1 MLEFNAF
8 DYEILDFSD
17 WRGDLLDATE
27 FCFLTMLRLDRN
39 ETDFAKILFSLS
51 SRISLSN
58 SATTSAAVDPSFE
71 RRKFDIL
78 SLRSVI
84 QVSGSSLLILS
95 WRSLMTSLFFS
106 FSSFS
111 LLICSSKKEF
121 FVAFAYAAYFFI
133 VSICCCLWAT
143 IMWFSRSMNV
153 RVPHALSHFGVLTP
167 FELRSY

>member
-1 MLEFNAF
+1 MFEFSAF
-8 DYEILDFSD
+8 DYEILDLSD

-27 FCFLTMLRLDRN
+27 FCFLTMLRLDLN
-39 ETDFAKILFSLS
+39 ETDFATILFSLS

-71 RRKFDIL
+71 RRNYEIF
-78 SLRSVI
+78 SLRYVME
-84 QVSGSSLLILS
+84 VSGSSLRILS
-95 WRSLMTSLFFS
+95 WRSLITSLFFS

-121 FVAFAYAAYFFI
+121 LLAFAYAACFFTI
-133 VSICCCLWAT
+133 SMCCCLWAT
-143 IMWFSRSMNV
+143 IIWFSRSINV
-153 RVPHALSHFGVLTP
+153 RVPHALSHFGVFTP